1 MDKRLKLRHIVDLVE
16 PRIAQFKHDAGV
28 LVIGALQPLN
38 GFLAHRSASNATKSG
53 CRKNPQTVN
62 QPPWWSAWTW
72 LKQAYGLE

>member
-38 GFLAHRSASNATKSG
+38 GFLALAHRSASNATKSG
-53 CRKNPQTVN
+53 CRKSPQTV
-62 QPPWWSAWTW
+62 SAWTW